1 MILFFFAF
9 CPFDVINN
17 LYSSSNL
24 SYSSLLMIFL
34 LFAFTNSSLNFCIP
48 IVLGDKWFLYCSP
61 YTSSSFLVV
70 HHLLHHHCLFAPP
83 PNDRFCLLLPFVLLF
98 FLGTSLSGSSPSL
111 FSAFGLVSVYFTLG
125 LPALPLGSTC
135 VSGDPLL
142 DEALHPSLPLV
153 MVDYLSLVCLA
164 FVFYFVYLP

>member
-1 MILFFFAF
+1 MILDFFAF

-34 LFAFTNSSLNFCIP
+34 LFALTNSSLNFCIP
-48 IVLGDKWFLYCSP
+48 IVLGDTGFCIVFLTPLRLSGV
-61 YTSSSFLVV
+61 SSSPSSSLP
-70 HHLLHHHCLFAPP
+70 LAPP

-111 FSAFGLVSVYFTLG
+111 FQRWVSSLYILLWVFLLYLLVQPV
-125 LPALPLGSTC
+125 
-135 VSGDPLL
+135 
-142 DEALHPSLPLV
+142 
-153 MVDYLSLVCLA
+153 SLVTL
-164 FVFYFVYLP
+164 F